1 MSCPAVAV
9 AIGWTC
15 RAAKAGSPVTSRKST
30 PVKRRCGSGRR
41 FTMNMVITKQTV
53 ADKIAGYLHHE
64 IALAQLV
71 DWAENAIMEGD
82 FSEQDADTLSAVISR
97 LGVADVRA
105 FGLTWED
112 CERLLRQLG
121 YAARVDVVV
130 AQP

>member
-1 MSCPAVAV
+1 M
-9 AIGWTC
+9 
-15 RAAKAGSPVTSRKST
+15 
-30 PVKRRCGSGRR
+30 
-41 FTMNMVITKQTV
+41 M
-53 ADKIAGYLHHE
+53 D
-64 IALAQLV
+64 
-71 DWAENAIMEGD
+71 GD
-82 FSEQDADTLSAVISR
+82 FSEQDVGALSAVISR